1 MPQLNTAHFAT
12 QLFWLALTFI
22 PLFLILWKVAL
33 PKVGA
38 VLAARAARIAGDLE
52 TAARLRDEAKEALER
67 YEATLKEAHER
78 ARESLHA
85 TARALAAENA
95 KRHAEL
101 AHELG
106 ERIAAAEARIGA
118 ARDAALANVE
128 SVAGEAAL
136 AATERLIGVKAAP
149 QAVAQA
155 VRGAVGEK
163 R

>member
-38 VLAARAARIAGDLE
+38 VLAERAARIAGDLE
-52 TAARLRDEAKEALER
+52 TAARLRDEAKEALGR
-67 YEATLKEAHER
+67 YEATLKEAHAK
-78 ARESLHA
+78 ARDSLRE
-85 TARALAAENA
+85 TAQALAAESA
-95 KRHAEL
+95 ERHAEL
-101 AHELG
+101 AAELG

-118 ARDAALANVE
+118 ARDAALANVQG
-128 SVAGEAAL
+128 VAGEAAL
-136 AATERLIGVKAAP
+136 AATERLIGVKAP
-149 QAVAQA
+149 PEAVVQA

>member
-22 PLFLILWKVAL
+22 PLLLILWKVAL

-52 TAARLRDEAKEALER
+52 RAAKLRDEAKDVLER
-67 YEATLKEAHER
+67 YEATLQAPCYLPGIAWPGQESVL
-78 ARESLHA
+78 ARM
-85 TARALAAENA
+85 
-95 KRHAEL
+95 
-101 AHELG
+101 HELG
-106 ERIAAAEARIGA
+106 ERIAAAEGHIAS
-118 ARDAALANVE
+118 ARDAALAKVE

-136 AATERLIGVKAAP
+136 AATERLIGVKPAAE
-149 QAVAQA
+149 AVAQA